1 MLAFGR
7 NTVFI
12 PLVFCVSF
20 VISLRQYGTSSGSL
34 YVAEDLSE
42 RGQKYTIINR
52 INEEDSTQIERRKR
66 EAAPSPPVVQKN
78 ISTWTTHLN
87 DSHQQLMVHWVGE
100 GSNVII
106 CLARDSVPRAKGGIS
121 PSALFISYDYG
132 KNFTN
137 KTESFRLGDEPNSG
151 YAQLD
156 KFFNHP
162 KYPEF
167 CVFVDSTNKKLYYT
181 SDNGRNIHRTDL
193 SFHPNELAF
202 DEELPDRYVILDKV
216 GPNRTL
222 YLTLDGGKS
231 FKMIQTY
238 VKSFFWSSGPG
249 FSKTFY
255 VERWKPDWTS
265 TVFSASDPADLGNAN
280 VLFEEAKDF
289 QIKGDFMFATK
300 ESKERNTLH
309 LYISHQRGPF
319 HKAEFQTELDL
330 RKFHIADV
338 TDKRIFIS
346 VMHTDTLAHLYV
358 SEINNDFSQYN
369 FVLSLEK
376 ILCYFPEGN
385 WKNSWLEDVTEDPF
399 TDLYRVEG
407 LKGIYIASK
416 IGPKDVER
424 TIGPEHLVSVI
435 TFDHGVTWSPIN
447 PPTEDENGKPLNC
460 DVNYQCSLHLCQKFS
475 QLYPVTSA
483 TGKVIA
489 DGVRSASIMSSKSA
503 PGIIM
508 ATGVM
513 GKSLKGIP
521 GVYLSRDAGLT
532 WKKILK
538 DYYFFNY
545 GDHGGVLVAVKYFK
559 SRGETRRIL
568 YSTNE
573 GIEWNSYQFNADDL
587 RIYGLMTEP
596 GENTTTFTMFGSA
609 NEQHQWIIITIDLR
623 NTFERNCTAE
633 DYKFWT
639 PSPNSSVSCVL
650 GVRETF
656 QRRLVH
662 SNCYNGIDNNRPVSK
677 EVCEC
682 SRRDYECDFGFMR
695 SGIECIRNKTVNFDP
710 YAIPADC
717 RPGKT
722 YKLTKGYRKID
733 GDACYATPYVPY
745 APDNVPCPMA
755 EPTEFLIVALRD
767 KVARIDLMDN
777 STVIPVTDQ
786 KNIVAIEFD
795 MKNNCLYW
803 ADIDLDRICRQ
814 CFNNGTAV
822 EIIVD
827 TDLASI
833 EGMALDWIS
842 NVLFF
847 VDGTRKKIE
856 AIRTDLTNEGRMRVT
871 ILDQKALS
879 KPRGI
884 AVHPKAG
891 YLFWTDWDRTN
902 PSVSR
907 SNLDGKNVRKLFTKP
922 IVQWPNGITID
933 QMSERIY
940 WVDAMEDYIASAD
953 MDGQHFKR
961 ILWNDERVSHP
972 FAVAVLKG
980 KMYWDDWKA
989 RSIFSADKNAGSDIV
1004 TINNS
1009 FTGLMDV
1016 KVFAHF
1022 VQQGT
1027 NPCSGTDHHCDAL
1040 CLGGPKGTFSCLCPD
1055 GFTMTNGKCLC
1066 PFGEEPSANMTCPKQ
1081 PGDKCGP
1088 TEFACKTG
1096 RCIES
1101 TWRCDGNNDCGD
1113 MSDEI
1118 GCFCSPPMIACD
1130 DGQCYFPHWKCDGD
1144 YDCKDMSD
1152 EKDCLKHNC
1161 STNQFQCDNG
1171 QCIEKKWMCDGD
1183 NDCKDGSDERNCSVI
1198 QSKPFGAG
1206 SVNCLAD
1213 TFRCNNSH
1221 CIPTSWVC
1229 DGEDDCPDGEDEID
1243 DKCKHS
1249 TCAPYMFRCPSGKCI
1264 FKSWV
1269 CDDENDCG
1277 DVESSDEKNCNGT
1290 NNNSKL
1296 LPQPTTEKLDFHENN
1311 GTCLDWMF
1319 KCGNGNCLPYWW
1331 RCDGVG
1337 DCLDHS
1343 DEIGCDIVTP
1353 TTTPA
1358 PKALPSKCEKSQ
1370 FTCSNGI
1377 CIPLPWVCDGMADCV
1392 DGGDEVSCDRR
1403 RPRPKPEP
1411 CPADAAPCADG
1422 RGCVKDGQL
1431 CDGIAHCADRSDEM
1445 HCTPIGGHTLE
1456 PDCPDDQFPC
1466 DEGAQ
1471 CIARRHV
1478 CDGREDCYDG
1488 TDEKNCTSSPTDPTH
1503 VYQFLSVG
1511 VDQSSINSTSFLISC
1526 WMAQQ
1531 KMVLYSFLPSIA
1543 KVSDGVWRNMS
1554 WTHDSVY
1561 RFTDLEPYTNYN
1573 VTFYIQD
1580 SKSNRTYASMKFV
1593 NTTTGEGV
1601 PSPPVHLTVRQLI
1614 GSRVLVIFDKPTEP
1628 RGVIQS
1634 YTLYYA
1640 PPLPPISTVILA
1652 NNSDT
1657 ITQTIKGFF
1666 KPDRKY
1672 SFWLTATNRA
1682 FTSKSS
1688 EVAYLTFDDGGDVDD
1703 LVNVSMSHVNQS
1715 AVYLEWHKIRGVEGY
1730 SVQIRLPLPYAKRE
1744 PIITK
1749 NNNITLTNLP
1759 LGVDMYIDI
1768 RAFKDKMFGDPFTI
1782 PLRKAGEQDEKLNLT
1797 AIVSKEK
1804 GTSVQ
1809 LIWSPPL
1816 GDRYKNRTV
1825 MYELHYTNAMR
1836 PGELA
1841 NDTKI
1846 VTNSTHVTV
1855 DGLNACENYVFAVGI
1870 LGGPLSK
1877 FVDIVTR
1884 ENPKA
1889 PVKNLRAQFSEE
1901 QDKLDIYWD
1910 ANCDVLRE
1918 PITYKLEIT
1927 EETRHK
1933 TSRYELQPTTNASL
1947 HHTIVNLPLGGR
1959 YNICVHPDIPEARP
1973 SCTASRGGE
1982 IPPPRSVLAWQS
1994 PSGHVMV
2001 DWQPHADR
2009 HDLKYQVIVSGKE
2022 IPDDLIHTT
2031 EDMTTVTADSSPVL
2045 ITVPQGTTGP
2055 LYVGMRAVSP
2065 GGYYSDITEVH
2076 TINMEDL
2083 QSEEQSMT
2091 VASTW
2096 WITTLCILVAAAVGG
2111 ALYVAFRQR
2120 RARLLLHTTRYDN
2133 RRGQA
2138 TIGDHDDDDVPP
2150 IQGFS
2155 DDEPLVIA

>member
-1 MLAFGR
+1 
-7 NTVFI
+7 
-12 PLVFCVSF
+12 
-20 VISLRQYGTSSGSL
+20 
-34 YVAEDLSE
+34 
-42 RGQKYTIINR
+42 
-52 INEEDSTQIERRKR
+52 
-66 EAAPSPPVVQKN
+66 
-78 ISTWTTHLN
+78 TTHLN

-216 GPNRTL
+216 GPNRTCVFVDSTNKKLYYTSDNGRNIHRTDLSFHPNELAFDEELPDRYVILDKVGPNRTCVFVDSTNKKLYYTSDNGRNIHRTDLSFHPNELAFDEELPDRYVILDKVGPNRTL

-300 ESKERNTLH
+300 ESKELYLTLDGGKSFKMIQT
-309 LYISHQRGPF
+309 YVKSFFWSSGPG
-319 HKAEFQTELDL
+319 
-330 RKFHIADV
+330 
-338 TDKRIFIS
+338 
-346 VMHTDTLAHLYV
+346 
-358 SEINNDFSQYN
+358 FSKTFY
-369 FVLSLEK
+369 
-376 ILCYFPEGN
+376 
-385 WKNSWLEDVTEDPF
+385 
-399 TDLYRVEG
+399 
-407 LKGIYIASK
+407 
-416 IGPKDVER
+416 VER
-424 TIGPEHLVSVI
+424 
-435 TFDHGVTWSPIN
+435 W
-447 PPTEDENGKPLNC
+447 KP
-460 DVNYQCSLHLCQKFS
+460 DW
-475 QLYPVTSA
+475 TS
-483 TGKVIA
+483 TVF
-489 DGVRSASIMSSKSA
+489 SAS
-503 PGIIM
+503 
-508 ATGVM
+508 
-513 GKSLKGIP
+513 
-521 GVYLSRDAGLT
+521 D
-532 WKKILK
+532 
-538 DYYFFNY
+538 
-545 GDHGGVLVAVKYFK
+545 
-559 SRGETRRIL
+559 
-568 YSTNE
+568 
-573 GIEWNSYQFNADDL
+573 
-587 RIYGLMTEP
+587 
-596 GENTTTFTMFGSA
+596 
-609 NEQHQWIIITIDLR
+609 
-623 NTFERNCTAE
+623 
-633 DYKFWT
+633 
-639 PSPNSSVSCVL
+639 
-650 GVRETF
+650 
-656 QRRLVH
+656 
-662 SNCYNGIDNNRPVSK
+662 
-677 EVCEC
+677 
-682 SRRDYECDFGFMR
+682 
-695 SGIECIRNKTVNFDP
+695 
-710 YAIPADC
+710 PADL
-717 RPGKT
+717 GN
-722 YKLTKGYRKID
+722 
-733 GDACYATPYVPY
+733 A
-745 APDNVPCPMA
+745 
-755 EPTEFLIVALRD
+755 
-767 KVARIDLMDN
+767 
-777 STVIPVTDQ
+777 
-786 KNIVAIEFD
+786 
-795 MKNNCLYW
+795 
-803 ADIDLDRICRQ
+803 
-814 CFNNGTAV
+814 
-822 EIIVD
+822 
-827 TDLASI
+827 
-833 EGMALDWIS
+833 
-842 NVLFF
+842 NVLFE
-847 VDGTRKKIE
+847 E
-856 AIRTDLTNEGRMRVT
+856 AKDFQIKGDFMFATKE
-871 ILDQKALS
+871 S
-879 KPRGI
+879 KE
-884 AVHPKAG
+884 
-891 YLFWTDWDRTN
+891 
-902 PSVSR
+902 
-907 SNLDGKNVRKLFTKP
+907 
-922 IVQWPNGITID
+922 NGITID

-1640 PPLPPISTVILA
+1640 PPLPPISTVIPA

-2083 QSEEQSMT
+2083 QSEELS
-2091 VASTW
+2091 
-2096 WITTLCILVAAAVGG
+2096 
-2111 ALYVAFRQR
+2111 
-2120 RARLLLHTTRYDN
+2120 
-2133 RRGQA
+2133 
-2138 TIGDHDDDDVPP
+2138 
-2150 IQGFS
+2150 
-2155 DDEPLVIA
+2155 